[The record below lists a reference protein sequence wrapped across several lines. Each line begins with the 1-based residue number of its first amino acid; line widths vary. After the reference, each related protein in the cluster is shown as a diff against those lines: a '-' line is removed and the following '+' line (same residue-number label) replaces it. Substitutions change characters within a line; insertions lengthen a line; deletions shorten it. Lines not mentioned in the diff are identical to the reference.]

1 MNAHEGAKR
10 MKQAG
15 ALLALIPVCF
25 FVLILGFQIVS
36 IARKGAAGLGGVGFG
51 VADILVLLTPGALL
65 WLAGWI
71 VEGFAKEPD

>member
-1 MNAHEGAKR
+1 MNVHEGAKR

-25 FVLILGFQIVS
+25 FVLILGLQIAIS
-36 IARKGAAGLGGVGFG
+36 ARKGTAGLGGVGFG
-51 VADILVLLTPGALL
+51 VADILVLLAPGALL

-71 VEGFAKEPD
+71 TEGFAKNPD